1 MQGLQE
7 QGHVVAFVG
16 DGLNDTLAM
25 AAADVGVAVGQSYRY
40 FPSPLSVPALCWHL
54 MLTVC
59 VTFSVFLDAADV
71 VLAKRRI
78 SDVATMLHL
87 RYAVICLCYG
97 YARIYACA
105 RTPQDLPLTS
115 FLQPRDLQAHLDE
128 YCVGHPLQRFYDPP
142 SCWCFIP
149 KVFSPYRICPLLLSM
164 AALWP
169 LPTKAARLLT

>member
-1 MQGLQE
+1 MFYFSPFPRRIILPFDPNG
-7 QGHVVAFVG
+7 FC
-16 DGLNDTLAM
+16 
-25 AAADVGVAVGQSYRY
+25 GV
-40 FPSPLSVPALCWHL
+40 
-54 MLTVC
+54 
-59 VTFSVFLDAADV
+59 SVFLDAADV

-87 RYAVICLCYG
+87 RYAVICLRYG

-149 KVFSPYRICPLLLSM
+149 KVFSPYPASAPCC
-164 AALWP
+164 
-169 LPTKAARLLT
+169 